1 MNKYLFAVLAVAML
15 VGFTHCEES
24 DDASHNFFYGG
35 NSLVRPFGGS
45 VFGGGLPRTTIVR
58 RTYIRPV
65 TRFWHNE
72 EDNKASHD
80 ESQDANH
87 NLIWNGGSSIV
98 HPIHPVHPISP
109 IHRIHRIH
117 PIHRVHPFGGPR
129 IISRRTIY
137 PGLRRT
143 VWHNE
148 ESQSEE

>member
-24 DDASHNFFYGG
+24 DEASHNFFYG
-35 NSLVRPFGGS
+35 NSIARPFGGG
-45 VFGGGLPRTTIVR
+45 VFGGGLYPRTTIVR
-58 RTYIRPV
+58 RTFMRPL
-65 TRFWHNE
+65 WHNE

-87 NLIWNGGSSIV
+87 NLIWNGGSSLV
-98 HPIHPVHPISP
+98 HPIRPIHPINP
-109 IHRIHRIH
+109 IHRIHGIH
-117 PIHRVHPFGGPR
+117 PIRRVHPFGGPR
-129 IISRRTIY
+129 IISRRTIFP